1 MLFLVLACSEPAP
14 APKVHAPAA
23 PPPAASFTFGWSEYP
38 SWSAFWAMHKIG
50 TLDGDKGEQGEFERK
65 HNIDIVLV
73 ECAYSACIS
82 QYAAGALD
90 AVALTNLDTITTG
103 IRSVGFLP
111 TSTSAGGDQLW
122 AKTDVTKL
130 AQLKGK
136 KVRGLAGSVSEYMFR
151 RNLELQGL
159 DSKDFPW
166 VGEDPEIIT
175 QAMLANN
182 AEYDAGVVW
191 NPFGLAIRKARPDL
205 HALVSSAPIA
215 GEIVDMLVMSEAS
228 WARPGAQDAARAL
241 ADAFYDFNRRL
252 TTPERD
258 ALLVATGDKFG
269 ASTIEDMNIAVTE
282 TRFYATGDEA
292 LAVWTGPQLAETMTR
307 MVTFVQNAG
316 LVTSAPLVVFGP
328 APTDVPETQAWLR
341 FDSSVIEDFASAPAA
356 PATPDAPPAAT
367 PTP

>member
-1 MLFLVLACSEPAP
+1 MLFFLLACSEPAP
-14 APKVHAPAA
+14 APTGDAPAVP
-23 PPPAASFTFGWSEYP
+23 PPPAASFTLGWSEYP

-50 TLDGDKGEQGEFERK
+50 TLDGDKGETGEFERK

-103 IRSVGFLP
+103 VRSVGFLP

-122 AKTDVTKL
+122 AKNEVTKL

-136 KVRGLAGSVSEYMFR
+136 KIRGLAGSVSEYMFR
-151 RNLELQGL
+151 RNLELEGL
-159 DSKDFPW
+159 DAKDYTW
-166 VGEDPEIIT
+166 VGEDPEVVT
-175 QAMLANN
+175 QAMLANH

-205 HALVSSAPIA
+205 HALASSAPIA

-241 ADAFYDFNRRL
+241 AAAFYDFNRRL

-269 ASTIEDMNIAVTE
+269 ASAIEDMNIAVTE
-282 TRFYATGDEA
+282 TRFYASGDEA
-292 LAVWTGPQLAETMTR
+292 LAAWAGPRLAETMPR
-307 MVTFVQNAG
+307 MVKFVQDAG
-316 LVTSAPLVVFGP
+316 LVTSPPLVVFGA
-328 APTDVPETQAWLR
+328 APTDTAATQSWLR
-341 FDSSVIEDFASAPAA
+341 FDSSILQEFAT
-356 PATPDAPPAAT
+356 TPST
-367 PTP
+367 P